1 MFIRR
6 TQSSNTLTGERYF
19 THRLVESERIG
30 GKVKQKTLLNL
41 GRHFAIEQAEWPVLC
56 ARITELLS
64 GQAPLVPVACEA
76 AVEREAQRIAAQLL
90 VRQGT
95 VATPEEKPV
104 ADMQQVDVASL
115 ETIHPRTVGVEALGL
130 WAMQQIDFVGLLES
144 LGLNGPQR
152 AAALASIIGRMA
164 APASEHATYA
174 WMTGR
179 SALGELLEVDFSA
192 QPLMKLYRAS
202 DALLKHRDAIERQ
215 VFSRIAELFGFHTT
229 VALYDLTN
237 TYMEGE
243 AGANPKAK
251 HGRSK
256 EKRTDCPLVTL
267 ALVLDGS
274 GFVRES
280 RSFAGNVTE
289 GDTLEQMLNALK
301 VPKGA
306 LVIMDAGIAKE
317 ENLTWLRDNHYR
329 YLAVSREKSRQFD
342 AEQAVAI
349 DNAGGETVRL
359 QKVVDE
365 DAQEVRL
372 YCHSEGRERKEQAI
386 AKRFADKFE
395 AALQKLHEGLSK
407 PRCEKKVAKLWE
419 RIGRLKE
426 KSRGMGQHYHIEIQA
441 DESGEKAIAIT
452 WEQRPITDTLLTD
465 PGVYCL
471 RSNVLDWDEEKLW
484 RTYIMLTDLEAVF
497 RSLKSELGLRP
508 VYHHTEERVDGHL
521 FITVLAY
528 QFVQI
533 IRKRLAEH
541 GIHARWQTLRAMFNV
556 QQRITTTF
564 RRADGLTLHVRT
576 TTRAEP
582 EQLAIYQALEL
593 NPSPGG
599 TKKMVV

>member
-1 MFIRR
+1 MFIRC
-6 TQSSNTLTGERYF
+6 TQSSNTFTGERYF

-41 GRHFAIEQAEWPVLC
+41 GRHFAIAQAQWPVLC

-64 GQAPLVPVACEA
+64 GQAALVPVACEP
-76 AVEREAQRIAAQLL
+76 AVEREAQRIVAQLL
-90 VRQGT
+90 VRQGM
-95 VATPEEKPV
+95 AASSGEKPA

-115 ETIHPRTVGVEALGL
+115 ETINPRTVGVEALGL
-130 WAMQQIDFVGLLES
+130 WAMQQIDFAGLLES
-144 LGLNGPQR
+144 LGLNGPLR
-152 AAALASIIGRMA
+152 AMALASIIGRMA
-164 APASEHATYA
+164 APASEHATYT
-174 WMTGR
+174 WVTQR

-215 VFSRIAELFGFHTT
+215 MFSRIADLFGLHAT
-229 VALYDLTN
+229 VVLYDLTN

-289 GDTLEQMLNALK
+289 GNTLEQMLSALK
-301 VPKGA
+301 VPQGA

-317 ENLTWLRDNHYR
+317 DNLTWLRDKGYR

-342 AEQAVAI
+342 AEQAIAI
-349 DNAGGETVRL
+349 ENAGGETVRL
-359 QKVVDE
+359 QKIVDE
-365 DAQEVRL
+365 QAQEARL
-372 YCHSEGRERKEQAI
+372 YCHSQTRERKEQAI
-386 AKRFADKFE
+386 AQRFADTFE

-407 PRCEKKVAKLWE
+407 PRCEKKVTKLWE

-426 KSRGMGQHYHIEIQA
+426 KSRGIGQHYHIEIQG
-441 DESGEKAIAIT
+441 DGNGKATAIT
-452 WEQRPITDTLLTD
+452 WERRPVADTLLTS

-471 RSNVLDWDEEKLW
+471 RSNVLDWDEETFW
-484 RTYIMLTDLEAVF
+484 RTYIMLTDLEGVF

-508 VYHHTEERVDGHL
+508 VYHHTEDRIDGHL

-541 GIHARWQTLRAMFNV
+541 GIHARWQTLRAIFNV

-582 EQLAIYQALEL
+582 EQLEIYQALGL
-593 NPSPGG
+593 NPVPGG